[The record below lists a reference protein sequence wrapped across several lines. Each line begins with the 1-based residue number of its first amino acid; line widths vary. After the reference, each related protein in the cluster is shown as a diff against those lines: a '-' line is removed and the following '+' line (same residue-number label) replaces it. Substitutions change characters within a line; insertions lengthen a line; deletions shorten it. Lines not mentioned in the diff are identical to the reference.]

1 VRHVNFTPKQLEAVD
16 VENDRG
22 DTCIVAVPGSGKTT
36 VLVEFYRRLVI
47 EKSVPPRHILA
58 ITFTEKAAR
67 NMKDKLAESFRELP
81 ERRRQLE
88 QAHVSTIHGFC
99 TRLLRENSVTAGL
112 DPEFQVLDARRSK
125 ILQKQAASDALD
137 RMFANKSD
145 AVRRL
150 IQGLASPDL
159 AKEIPE
165 IYDAMRAADI
175 APAALRGFRMDA
187 AAPLA
192 KVRNAVNR
200 LGKENTFGW
209 RPAQISRLHEV
220 LEAARRIADLPD
232 SPVTAEHFLLIDDF
246 PTSLKGIK
254 QGSESHKLLMAV
266 KEDLLPEAYR
276 ALVTAYYS
284 GERETLIEAI
294 ECFDRLYTDRKRRLG
309 VLDFADLQTFAVQLL
324 ESDAAIRQ
332 RVRDEFQYVLMD
344 EFQDTNRLEAK
355 LARLIRTPGRFF
367 AVGDINQSI
376 YGFRHAEPGVFRAYR
391 DEVKASGQRLV
402 ELEENWRSRPEI
414 LSAAETI
421 SHRAQ
426 GIEPLP
432 LVAKREFPVKMEPSV
447 EVLAAIAPAQDAA
460 LEIEARWVA
469 RRILDFIG
477 SLQLAE
483 RLESR
488 LAQFGDIAVLLRNSE
503 VVPAFTRA
511 FDEAGVPY
519 LLNQGKGFF
528 ETREVVDLTTLLHA
542 IDNPRDEIG
551 LATVLRS
558 PFAGVSDEALL
569 RLKSAGNLGS
579 ALRKLEHLGAAFSAE
594 DLDKLRRF
602 REQMSRWREARDVAG
617 FDRLLMRAMDET
629 GYGFDPGT
637 RAAANIEKFLALAR
651 EASSRLTLTE
661 FVDELDRMRE
671 ADAREPDVPPEDAVN
686 AVRIMTVHAAK
697 GLEFPVVFLA
707 ALHKGINAGCGS
719 LEFSPNLGLG
729 ANWMNP
735 VTGETKRDWFLKAI
749 ADEVET
755 REAHESSRLLY
766 VAMTRAEEHLVLSY
780 SSFGKQKEWAAAI
793 EDALHLD
800 LRTPQQR
807 VELIEA
813 PNGEKFPLRVFST
826 NALPAPLARPAQ
838 ASAAATIP
846 TLPRP
851 EVCDQHDF
859 TASVTAVARFAD
871 CPRRYYLRSYLGW
884 PGDRPRSLRHV
895 EEDDD
900 APDEIDATEF
910 GLDVHALLAGQPVAE
925 ATPDALRLV
934 EAFHASPL
942 GRRAARA
949 SRIERE
955 SEFLMAVE
963 DVVLRG
969 QIDLWFEEGGELV
982 LVDYKTD
989 QVKPREITSR
999 VKSYEPQLRLYA
1011 LALERIAGK
1020 PPDSAFVYFLRPG
1033 IAVPVSL
1040 ERSLIDGLEAL
1051 VRDFRE
1057 AQSALV
1063 FPLREG
1069 EHCGTCPYFRGLCPA
1084 GSGVR
1089 DVVHAA
1095 AVDGE
1100 DLAGDE
1106 AGVG

>member
-1 VRHVNFTPKQLEAVD
+1 MNFTPKQLEAVG
-16 VENDRG
+16 VEDGCG

-47 EKSVPPRHILA
+47 EKDVPPQRILA

-67 NMKDKLAESFRELP
+67 HMKDKLAESFRALP

-99 TRLLRENSVTAGL
+99 TRLLRENSVAAGL

-125 ILQKQAASDALD
+125 ILQQQAAGDALD
-137 RMFANKSD
+137 RMFAKRPD
-145 AVRRL
+145 AMRRL
-150 IQGLASPDL
+150 IEGLASPDF
-159 AKEIPE
+159 ARQIPD
-165 IYDAMRAADI
+165 IYDAMRAADVT
-175 APAALRGFRMDA
+175 PAALRNFRMDVA
-187 AAPLA
+187 AALA
-192 KVRNAVNR
+192 PVRNAVNK
-200 LGKENTFGW
+200 LGRESTFGW
-209 RPAQISRLHEV
+209 KPSQVSRLHEV

-232 SPVTAEHFLLIDDF
+232 SPVTADHFRLIDEF
-246 PTSLKGIK
+246 PTNLQGLKR
-254 QGSESHKLLMAV
+254 GSESHTLLMSV
-266 KEDLLPEAYR
+266 KDDLLPDAYR
-276 ALVTAYYS
+276 ALLTGYYS
-284 GERETLIEAI
+284 GERETLIEVI
-294 ECFDRLYTDRKRRLG
+294 ECFDRLYTERKRHIG

-332 RVRDEFQYVLMD
+332 RVQDEFQYVLMD

-355 LARLIRTPGRFF
+355 LARLVRTPGRFY

-376 YGFRHAEPGVFRAYR
+376 YGFRHAEPGVFRNYR
-391 DEVKASGQRLV
+391 DEVTAGGQRLV
-402 ELEENWRSRPEI
+402 ELEENWRSRPHI
-414 LSAAETI
+414 LSAAEKI
-421 SHRAQ
+421 SHQAQ

-432 LVAKREFPVKMEPSV
+432 LIAKREFPLKTEPSV
-447 EVLAAIAPAQDAA
+447 EVLAAIAPTQDEA

-477 SLQLAE
+477 SLQL
-483 RLESR
+483 SR
-488 LAQFGDIAVLLRNSE
+488 GAAQFGDIAVLLRNSE
-503 VVPAFTRA
+503 VAPAFTRA
-511 FDEAGVPY
+511 FDQAGVPY

-528 ETREVVDLTTLLHA
+528 ETREVVDLTNFLHA
-542 IDNPRDEIG
+542 IDNPRDEIS
-551 LATVLRS
+551 LATLLRS

-569 RLKSAGNLGS
+569 RLKSEKNLGS
-579 ALRKLEHLGAAFSAE
+579 GLRKLEHLGAAFSAE
-594 DLDKLRRF
+594 DLGKLRRF

-637 RAAANIEKFLALAR
+637 RTAANIEKFLALAR
-651 EASSRLTLTE
+651 EASSRLTLSE
-661 FVDELDRMRE
+661 FVDELERMRQ
-671 ADAREPDVPPEDAVN
+671 ADAREPDAPPEDAVN

-707 ALHKGINAGCGS
+707 ALHKGIAAGCGS

-735 VTGETKRDWFLKAI
+735 ATGDTKRDWFLKAI
-749 ADEVET
+749 ADEVER

-766 VAMTRAEEHLVLSY
+766 VAMTRAEEHLVFSY

-807 VELIEA
+807 VQLIDA
-813 PNGEKFPLRVFST
+813 PNGDKFPLRVFST
-826 NALPAPLARPAQ
+826 DALPEPLARPEPAF
-838 ASAAATIP
+838 AAAAIP

-851 EVCDQHDF
+851 EVRDQHDF

-884 PGDRPRSLRHV
+884 AGDRPRSLRHV
-895 EEDDD
+895 EDDDD

-910 GLDVHALLAGQPVAE
+910 GLEVHALLAGQPAAK
-925 ATPDALRLV
+925 ATPEARQLV

-949 SRIERE
+949 SRIQRE

-989 QVKPREITSR
+989 R
-999 VKSYEPQLRLYA
+999 VKAREAASRGESYGPQLRLYA

-1033 IAVPVSL
+1033 IGVPISL
-1040 ERSLIDGLEAL
+1040 ERSLIDDPEAL
-1051 VRDFRE
+1051 VRDFCE
-1057 AQSALV
+1057 AQSALA

-1069 EHCGTCPYFRGLCPA
+1069 EHCGSCPYFRGLCPA
-1084 GSGVR
+1084 GSGVP

-1106 AGVG
+1106 AGIG